1 MLRKIILA
9 ALVVTSAVFAQNNFK
24 FGAHAAGS
32 FGTAWGDNTDMLEIG
47 WGAGFNVGAE
57 AKYVVNP
64 MFSVVGGIGVD
75 YRRVSW
81 DMGEMMKKT
90 MGAFVD
96 EDDLYSQ
103 VSKYS
108 GLSIG
113 QSEKLMDMFY
123 SMKVT
128 FSFLYIDIPVVAR
141 INPVPNF
148 FIDAGAYLGINLS
161 ASATRE
167 VESLGMEETEDIDG
181 DMKSTVDF
189 GLIAGLGYSITDK
202 LDINFRAVFGLKNMI
217 DMDKF
222 GSSAVDSDD
231 SEPSYGSSYGSSY
244 YGIEREEK
252 EEDDDSASFG
262 FKNMRFHLGVTY
274 WFM

>member
-1 MLRKIILA
+1 MLRKIIIA

-64 MFSVVGGIGVD
+64 MFSVVGGFGVD

-103 VSKYS
+103 ISKYS
-108 GLSIG
+108 GMSIG
-113 QSEKLMDMFY
+113 QTEKFMDMFY

-167 VESLGMEETEDIDG
+167 VESLGMEETDDIDG

-222 GSSAVDSDD
+222 GSYYSSSAQGS
-231 SEPSYGSSYGSSY
+231 SSGSSYGSSY
-244 YGIEREEK
+244 YGFD
-252 EEDDDSASFG
+252 EEDEEDEDSSTSFG